1 MWGIFL
7 WKRARGSGIK
17 NRQPLAQTRY
27 SNAGE
32 EIDTSVKN
40 YSLQVPVSFYI
51 IDKRCE

>member
-1 MWGIFL
+1 VEKGTG
-7 WKRARGSGIK
+7 KRHK
-17 NRQPLAQTRY
+17 KTDNRLPEPGMAMQ
-27 SNAGE
+27 GE